1 MKWELSIL
9 YFSFLLPSFFPSSLL
24 PFLPPS
30 FPSFLFSF
38 LSLRQWSKTEESS
51 SLALWFPKKD
61 LEKQVGWT
69 QSCKE
74 INEDINN
81 PTLLY
86 MSVKAFWGWT
96 RGFRCCSVFP
106 LSSTDPWICRCSN
119 TMLAVPLSSSSAS
132 FWFRCLSQ
140 RSEYDSIF
148 LLLFTINLPQSCQ
161 QGKKKQHEDDILHW

>member
-106 LSSTDPWICRCSN
+106 LSSTDLWICRCSN